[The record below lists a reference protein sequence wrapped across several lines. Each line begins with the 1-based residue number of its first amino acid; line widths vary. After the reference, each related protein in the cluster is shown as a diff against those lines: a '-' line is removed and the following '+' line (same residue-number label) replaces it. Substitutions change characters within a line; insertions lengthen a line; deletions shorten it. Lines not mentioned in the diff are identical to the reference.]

1 MTTPKAIGA
10 TLNAGDVLEVR
21 FTTTGPICPSGP
33 CDALEL
39 SLNESGAFFDAN
51 VTADLFDGNTLLGSY
66 FNIFCC
72 VPRFRSPSSLFQAGG
87 AVVDFTA
94 IDSSTINGVIDV
106 SIGTGFLTWPS
117 APTPDLVIGL
127 ALDPGVL
134 LVGGTGLQVNSVTII
149 PAPEPWTLALLGI
162 GLGSF
167 LVGAR
172 LRQRPA

>member
-1 MTTPKAIGA
+1 M
-10 TLNAGDVLEVR
+10 
-21 FTTTGPICPSGP
+21 
-33 CDALEL
+33 
-39 SLNESGAFFDAN
+39 
-51 VTADLFDGNTLLGSY
+51 
-66 FNIFCC
+66 
-72 VPRFRSPSSLFQAGG
+72 SP
-87 AVVDFTA
+87 
-94 IDSSTINGVIDV
+94 
-106 SIGTGFLTWPS
+106 
-117 APTPDLVIGL
+117 LVIGL